1 MITPFFVRCV
11 GIGTGIRQLTDM
23 RAYDYRLI
31 CALDGVGEITL
42 DGKDYPL
49 TEGATFLIKPEC
61 TYRVLC
67 GADQSIAVINFD
79 ASFEYSH
86 LTEPIPSVRLSA
98 FYGDRVLRTSF
109 PFDIP
114 PMPIF
119 VNNECTS
126 LLREMYDIY
135 MSNDSVS
142 SMRELA
148 LSSRLMYFVSMASRM
163 NSEGAAALHEQIY
176 AFVVE
181 NATTELSISD
191 TAKHFNYSESY
202 VSKLLRAHYGI
213 SFKQLVIDIRLKKAL
228 WLLENTDTPCTEI
241 ALALGFCNLQHF
253 SAAFK
258 KKYGKNPKSARL

>member
-23 RAYDYRLI
+23 RAYDHRLI
-31 CALDGVGEITL
+31 CALDGEGEIWV
-42 DGKDYPL
+42 DGVRYPL
-49 TEGATFLIKPEC
+49 SAGATLLIKPEC

-67 GADQSIAVINFD
+67 GTDQSIAVINFD

-86 LTEPIPSVRLSA
+86 LADPIPSVRSSV
-98 FYGDRVLRTSF
+98 FYTDRVLRTNL

-119 VNNECTS
+119 VNSGCVS

-135 MSNDSVS
+135 MSAGNVS
-142 SMRELA
+142 CARELA
-148 LSSRLMYFVSMASRM
+148 LSSRLMYFISMASRM
-163 NSEGAAALHEQIY
+163 NSEGAAVLHEQIY

-181 NATTELSISD
+181 NATSDISISD

-202 VSKLLRAHYGI
+202 VSKLLRAHYNT

-228 WLLENTDTPCTEI
+228 WLLENTDSTCTEI
-241 ALALGFCNLQHF
+241 ASALGFCNLQHF
-253 SAAFK
+253 SYAFR